1 MSDIKGG
8 PAPETWIIIG
18 WFTPDYRHWA
28 ERLAKSLAPRG
39 VAYHLLAKEKP
50 AAGWGAATRR
60 KPDIALEALALY
72 PGKTVVLLDVDAEA
86 IGALDGLGDIAGDVS
101 AFLKAKTNRKGV
113 TTLMLSTRVLALRP
127 TPATTRLLEAWREA
141 CKGTE
146 LIDEAVLGALWPSLR
161 GITLDP
167 LPERFAARE
176 RDAAPPDAALVHDS
190 ARDVSV
196 GAMNPRK
203 YLKRLIAKRRQP
215 AG

>member
-8 PAPETWIIIG
+8 PAPGHWIIVG

-28 ERLAKSLAPRG
+28 ERLAKSLEPRG
-39 VAYHLLAKEKP
+39 VPYHLLAKEKP

-60 KPDIALEALALY
+60 KPEIAIEALSLY

-86 IGALDGLGDIAGDVS
+86 IGPLEGLGDIAGDFS
-101 AFLKAKTNRKGV
+101 AFLKAKTNRQGV
-113 TTLMLSTRVLALRP
+113 TTLMLSTRVLALKP

-146 LIDEAVLGALWPSLR
+146 LIDEAVLGALWPTCK
-161 GITLDP
+161 GISLDP
-167 LPERFAARE
+167 LPARFAARE
-176 RDAAPPDAALVHDS
+176 RGAAPSDAALVHDS
-190 ARDVSV
+190 ARDVAI

-203 YLKRLIAKRRQP
+203 YLKRLIAQRRQ
-215 AG
+215 ASG